1 MSDTGEPLWMLR
13 LNPLRRSRLAD
24 PGLLAA
30 LRTLDGATTEV
41 RELADRCSDAL
52 YELIGATTDRDARG
66 QLIALRRAIHND
78 TAPRPA
84 LLVDHPL
91 VNRWWEARQ
100 RREALA
106 ADVAGRYPH
115 AVDAER
121 GTLAGL
127 LGDESLR
134 HSMTLVAPEAAAGAE
149 RYVAAVAATE
159 PVPTRLRK
167 SERGLVQYVTRAM
180 VRTSPMARFTA
191 IGLAVPVPD
200 GPGPDAPEF
209 GRVVPFQG
217 LDRVMLDYVLGGLHT
232 SDGELTP
239 DLLLHLPPTSE
250 LSPDGDLLYFLRPG
264 PDGGVRRLSAK
275 VSGAVGLLVAAVAV
289 GPRRAADVAADFA
302 DRSGCGAERAWQ
314 ALERAVGAGIL
325 CTRSRPEDGAAD
337 FPELLDPTGRTVT
350 DAARSLLEQ
359 TGAGLRGLADD
370 SADER
375 PEALRRL
382 RGTLAGLSR
391 EAGRPAQIL
400 IEEDALLEGVRVST
414 ADWRSQL
421 DDLAAGVAL
430 LSVFDWMHDI
440 RALLSAVFV
449 ERFGAGAEIRLTDH
463 ADYLSAETYRRAY
476 RIPENAPPG
485 ELGPADRSLDRLYA
499 LRENIVD
506 TAIAAIDRATATGES
521 VDWTASQALDLTTGL
536 PDRFRTGDLRYG
548 VLTQTWQRQLLFNEA
563 YAGHGMLY
571 GRFLGPDRALGGRAL
586 PHFREQLR
594 ARHAGQD
601 GRLAEDPGLHRLNVN
616 AHPPVLP
623 DRLGP
628 DDWFRLRLRHDPD
641 TDALGILDP
650 DGRPLHVL
658 SLGTGHPERLPAPL
672 RVANW
677 LYSGGVLRE
686 PFVAIHHDEQKW
698 DGDRTRACPRF
709 QVGSAVLARRRWYGG
724 RELDEAVAAGP
735 AEHDR
740 LLALA
745 RWRNRHGVPEEVVL
759 KPPPGDGTGEDRA
772 AGEGRAA
779 DGGRAAG
786 EGRSAGEGRK
796 KKPQY
801 VDLASALSVRV
812 LPRMRERGDAAYV
825 EEALPRV
832 ADSPHALEWIVDIG
846 RAPGG
851 PFQYG
856 GKTR

>member
-78 TAPRPA
+78 TAPRSA

-106 ADVAGRYPH
+106 ADVVGRYPH

-250 LSPDGDLLYFLRPG
+250 LSPDGNLLYFLRPG

-350 DAARSLLEQ
+350 DTARSLLEQ

-449 ERFGAGAEIRLTDH
+449 ERFGAGAEIRLSDH

-709 QVGSAVLARRRWYGG
+709 RVGSAVLARRRWYGG

-772 AGEGRAA
+772 AGEGWAA

>member
-1 MSDTGEPLWMLR
+1 MSDTAEPLWMLR
-13 LNPLRRSRLAD
+13 LNPLRRRRLAD

-52 YELIGATTDRDARG
+52 YEMIGATTDREARG
-66 QLIALRRAIHND
+66 QLIVLRRAIHND

-91 VNRWWEARQ
+91 VGRWWEARQ
-100 RREALA
+100 RREAYA
-106 ADVAGRYPH
+106 ADVVGHYPR

-134 HSMTLVAPEAAAGAE
+134 HSMTLVAPEAAAGAG
-149 RYVAAVAATE
+149 RYRAAVAATE

-180 VRTSPMARFTA
+180 IRTSPMARFTA
-191 IGLAVPVPD
+191 IGLAVPGPD

-232 SDGELTP
+232 SGGDLTP
-239 DLLLHLPPTSE
+239 DTLLQLPPTSE
-250 LSPDGDLLYFLRPG
+250 LSAEGDLLYFLQPG
-264 PDGGVRRLSAK
+264 ADGGVRRLSAK

-302 DRSGCGAERAWQ
+302 ARSGCAPELARQ
-314 ALERAVGAGIL
+314 ALARAIGAGIL
-325 CTRSRPEDGAAD
+325 CTRIRPEDGAAD
-337 FPELLDPTGRTVT
+337 FPDLLDPAGLTVPET
-350 DAARSLLEQ
+350 ARRLLEQ
-359 TGAGLRGLADD
+359 TGAELRGLADN

-375 PEALRRL
+375 PEALSRL
-382 RGTLAGLSR
+382 RDTLVTLSR

-400 IEEDALLEGVRVST
+400 IEEDAVLEDVRVST

-449 ERFGAGAEIRLTDH
+449 ERFGVGAEVPLSDH

-476 RIPENAPPG
+476 RLPENEPPG

-499 LRENIVD
+499 LRANIVD
-506 TAIAAIDRATATGES
+506 TAIAGIDRAAATGEAVS
-521 VDWTASQALDLTTGL
+521 WSASQALDLTTGL

-548 VLTQTWQRQLLFNEA
+548 VLTQTWRRQLLFNEA

-594 ARHAGQD
+594 ARYAEQD
-601 GRLAEDPGLHRLNVN
+601 GRLVEDPGLHRLNVN

-650 DGRPLHVL
+650 DGRPLHML

-672 RVANW
+672 RLANW

-686 PFVAIHHDEQKW
+686 PFVAIWHAERQW

-709 QVGSAVLARRRWYGG
+709 QVGSAMLARRRWYGG

-759 KPPPGDGTGEDRA
+759 KPPPGDGSGEGQATGAGQA
-772 AGEGRAA
+772 AGEGR
-779 DGGRAAG
+779 
-786 EGRSAGEGRK
+786 K
-796 KKPQY
+796 QKPQY

-846 RAPGG
+846 RAPDG

>member
-13 LNPLRRSRLAD
+13 LNPLRRRRLAD

-84 LLVDHPL
+84 LLVDHPP

-106 ADVAGRYPH
+106 ADVVGRYPH

-134 HSMTLVAPEAAAGAE
+134 HSMTLVAPEAAAGAG
-149 RYVAAVAATE
+149 RYVAAVAAAE

-232 SDGELTP
+232 PDGELTP
-239 DLLLHLPPTSE
+239 DLLLQLPPTSE
-250 LSPDGDLLYFLRPG
+250 LSPDGGLLYFLRPG

-289 GPRRAADVAADFA
+289 GPRRAADVAADVA
-302 DRSGCGAERAWQ
+302 DRTGCGAERAWQ

-325 CTRSRPEDGAAD
+325 CTRSRPEDGEAG
-337 FPELLDPTGRTVT
+337 FPELLDPAGRTLT
-350 DAARSLLEQ
+350 DTARSLLEQ

-400 IEEDALLEGVRVST
+400 VEEDALLEGVRVST

-421 DDLAAGVAL
+421 ADLAAGVAL

-449 ERFGAGAEIRLTDH
+449 ERFGAGAEVRLSDH

-521 VDWTASQALDLTTGL
+521 VDWTASQALGLTTGL

-686 PFVAIHHDEQKW
+686 PFVAIHHAEQKW

-709 QVGSAVLARRRWYGG
+709 QVGSAMLARRRWYGG

-779 DGGRAAG
+779 DGGQAAG